1 MFSGPR
7 AGMTAS
13 CKLVVMGCLE
23 TSRSEL
29 SSVLSILLKV
39 SHGRMEMI
47 EREILFSEIS
57 KRDNDDV
64 DRVVLD
70 ALIKDGIIPS
80 EFKWKLIAIYKE
92 NENE

>member
-1 MFSGPR
+1 
-7 AGMTAS
+7 
-13 CKLVVMGCLE
+13 
-23 TSRSEL
+23 
-29 SSVLSILLKV
+29 
-39 SHGRMEMI
+39 MI

-57 KRDNDDV
+57 KKDNDDV